1 MALST
6 REDKVSHALL
16 WVRAKNRSTGQEET
30 MGLWSGDDVQVL
42 NVNGEDR
49 TYYGPA
55 IISMP
60 PIEGGVGLDVRQHR
74 VVVPHLTPE
83 VITMLRE
90 YEPKLAPVE
99 IHFADLSTDTREL
112 LSLKRVFKG
121 WINTAPIETPS
132 EGGGGQAEVALVSAA
147 RALTKTL
154 ALYRSHADQQKRNA
168 TDRFREYS
176 STTGLKEVW
185 WGAAKTQGGQ

>member
-1 MALST
+1 MALSA

-16 WVRAKNRSTGQEET
+16 WVRAKSRSTGLEET
-30 MGLWSGDDVQVL
+30 MGLWTGDDVRVL
-42 NVNGEDR
+42 NVNGESR

-74 VVVPHLTPE
+74 VVVPHLAPE
-83 VITMLRE
+83 VITMLRA
-90 YEPKLAPVE
+90 YEPKLAPAE
-99 IHFADLSTDTREL
+99 IHFAEFSTDTREL
-112 LSLKRVFKG
+112 VSMQRVFKG
-121 WINTAPIETPS
+121 WINTAPIETGS
-132 EGGGGQAEVALVSAA
+132 EGDQGQAEVILVSAA

-154 ALYRSHADQQKRNA
+154 ALYRSDADQKKRA
-168 TDRFREYS
+168 ASDRFREYS

-185 WGAAKTQGGQ
+185 WGSAKTTGGQ

>member
-1 MALST
+1 VALST
-6 REDKVSHALL
+6 REDKVSHVLL
-16 WVRAKNRSTGQEET
+16 WVRAKNRTTGLEET
-30 MGLWSGDDVQVL
+30 MGLWSGDDVHSF
-42 NVNGEDR
+42 NIDGEDR

-90 YEPKLAPVE
+90 YEAKLAPAE
-99 IHFADLSTDTREL
+99 IHFAEFSTDTRAL
-112 LSLKRVFKG
+112 LSMQRVFKG
-121 WINTAPIETPS
+121 WINTAPIDTPS
-132 EGGGGQAEVALVSAA
+132 EGGTGQAEVALVSAA

-168 TDRFREYS
+168 DDRFREYS

-185 WGAAKTQGGQ
+185 WGSAKPQGGQ